1 MYQIILM
8 KLCLVCMQFKLVFFK
23 LYANSLKHF
32 SGLTLVLYYSQLYVE
47 LLFSFYHYSAVSL
60 SEILHKDKKL
70 RNKLEKVFWP
80 GKQKGK
86 LKVK

>member
-23 LYANSLKHF
+23 LFANSLKHF

-47 LLFSFYHYSAVSL
+47 LLFFA
-60 SEILHKDKKL
+60 EILSL
-70 RNKLEKVFWP
+70 F
-80 GKQKGK
+80 GSF
-86 LKVK
+86 LK

>member
-1 MYQIILM
+1 M

-32 SGLTLVLYYSQLYVE
+32 SGLTLVLYYSQDMLSCY
-47 LLFSFYHYSAVSL
+47 LIFHHYSAVSL

-70 RNKLEKVFWP
+70 RNKLEKVFSP

-86 LKVK
+86 LIKVK